1 MGGPAVRG
9 EFVVPKAGGGYQTVA
24 MQRGTVTKVSSS
36 SITVKS
42 ADGVSRTFRVTA
54 DTLVN
59 AARDGIG
66 TVKVD
71 DSVAV
76 VGLTSGDSATA
87 LRIVDA
93 TRMDTSRQR
102 FGFRER

>member
-1 MGGPAVRG
+1 M
-9 EFVVPKAGGGYQTVA
+9 VPPVDSRSAWPRRRATA
-24 MQRGTVTKVSSS
+24 PRPR
-36 SITVKS
+36 

-66 TVKVD
+66 TVKVN

-76 VGLTSGDSATA
+76 VAVKSGDSATA
-87 LRIVDA
+87 VRIVDA
-93 TRMDTSRQR
+93 SRADTSRER